1 MNNQYNAGNQKI
13 SLNFF
18 KVVGYDD
25 ITRTNLPLLA
35 IVLILTNKNEKKKSF
50 CYALEFRFFK
60 KPM

>member
-35 IVLILTNKNEKKKSF
+35 IVLILTNKNEKKNPF
-50 CYALEFRFFK
+50 VTL
-60 KPM
+60 